1 MNRVSLWC
9 EGIKPLSHVQREM
22 LSILS
27 DGEVWKL
34 SEVEVHSRFAHRNI
48 TSALK
53 TLMKAGRISKP
64 KLQKT
69 FEKRR
74 QAPMDPRQ
82 MQLYEREVEA
92 REKQAEALDRI
103 ADALNLKVLDNKYGI
118 ENIADAV
125 ALLARVIEESKENP
139 DA

>member
-1 MNRVSLWC
+1 
-9 EGIKPLSHVQREM
+9 
-22 LSILS
+22 
-27 DGEVWKL
+27 
-34 SEVEVHSRFAHRNI
+34 
-48 TSALK
+48 
-53 TLMKAGRISKP
+53 
-64 KLQKT
+64 
-69 FEKRR
+69 
-74 QAPMDPRQ
+74 MDPRQ